1 MSPAELDNF
10 INSVNEKT
18 KKLIQVTMVPD
29 EQCSFETV
37 IAPVGYLYFN
47 ELTTDIQNLNLFKKS
62 SKNND
67 IIKKLSDFLN
77 YVSSQSQQ
85 LIIELIPK
93 IYQAVTNIQL
103 KKVSLPEDIDDKI
116 FMEKLLLYLEN
127 FDIPLFYSDANKYY
141 KLNEINNKIST
152 IENNYINNIYNG
164 NLILNI
170 HIHICYI
177 NDDIHNLFKNYLIIN
192 LLLLIKISTIEN
204 NYINNIYNGNLILNI
219 HIHICYINDDIH
231 NLFKN
236 YLIINLLLL
245 IKISYIKI
253 IDYKKDNSNSTFTK
267 EELCGIPESILND
280 FEKIT
285 KDGDEVYI
293 ISLKYRIISELLPYL
308 ENENTRKL
316 ITISSNQI
324 LKSNIDLLKDVINLR

>member
-192 LLLLIKISTIEN
+192 LLLLIKIS
-204 NYINNIYNGNLILNI
+204 
-219 HIHICYINDDIH
+219 
-231 NLFKN
+231 
-236 YLIINLLLL
+236 
-245 IKISYIKI
+245 YIKI